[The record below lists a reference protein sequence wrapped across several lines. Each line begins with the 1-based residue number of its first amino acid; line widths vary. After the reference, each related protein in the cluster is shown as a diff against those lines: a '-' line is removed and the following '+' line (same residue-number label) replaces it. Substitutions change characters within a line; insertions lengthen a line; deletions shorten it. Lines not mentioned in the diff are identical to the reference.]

1 MDITQ
6 LVVLSVCCASFEK
19 NIVKIKLTYIIPILI
34 LLISCNQK
42 QKQIDTWNNRIAEH
56 NAETDLELEIGKIE
70 SDNQR
75 MVADTIT
82 NWQFYKDSELLF
94 KSNMFDSN
102 RFTAKIKTTDNY
114 ENLILSMFYD
124 FNNEIIERKIELLFD
139 EQVLATF
146 VDENRSHSPFKIPR
160 SEIDKIVE
168 ENIGNEI
175 YIKYSDPI
183 NKNGLTVGMLKFIKE

>member
-1 MDITQ
+1 MRHLKKT
-6 LVVLSVCCASFEK
+6 VR
-19 NIVKIKLTYIIPILI
+19 IKLTYIIPILI

-42 QKQIDTWNNRIAEH
+42 QKQIDTWNSRIAEYR
-56 NAETDLELEIGKIE
+56 AEKNLKLEMGKIE
-70 SDNQR
+70 SKNQR

-94 KSNMFDSN
+94 KSNILDSN

-124 FNNEIIERKIELLFD
+124 FNNEIMERKIELVFD

-146 VDENRSHSPFKIPR
+146 VDENRSHSPFKIPK
-160 SEIDKIVE
+160 SEINKIVG
-168 ENIGNEI
+168 ENIGKEI
-175 YIKYSDPI
+175 YINYSDPI
-183 NKNGLTVGMLKFIKE
+183 NKNGLTVGMLKFITE

>member
-1 MDITQ
+1 M
-6 LVVLSVCCASFEK
+6 
-19 NIVKIKLTYIIPILI
+19 KIKLKYIIPILF

-42 QKQIDTWNNRIAEH
+42 QKQIDTWNSRIAEYS
-56 NAETDLELEIGKIE
+56 AETDLKLEKEKIE
-70 SDNQR
+70 SENQR

-124 FNNEIIERKIELLFD
+124 FNNEIMIRKIELVFD
-139 EQVLATF
+139 KRVLATF
-146 VDENRSHSPFKIPR
+146 IDENRSHSPFKI
-160 SEIDKIVE
+160 SKCEIDKVING
-168 ENIGNEI
+168 NIGKEI
-175 YIKYSDPI
+175 YINYSDPI
-183 NKNGLTVGMLKFIKE
+183 NKNGLTVGMLKFINE